1 MSRRAWTV
9 PSVYAASAIA
19 AGFMLPRLEGLLLPQ
34 LAAGMSVSAAMAIYS
49 SIASG
54 MIALTGIVFSL
65 VFVMVQ
71 FSATAYSPRLVMWV
85 AKDPFIAHT
94 LGVFTAT
101 FLYAIAALAWLDREG
116 GATVPILSALVVILL
131 LLASV
136 AMFIGLIER
145 VALLRVNKMLAFTG
159 GQGRRVINAIYP
171 DASTATADG
180 RSAIDDSGW
189 RTAPTQTVLYA
200 GVPAVVQRFDV
211 PALVALARRAD
222 AIIEV
227 VPAVGD
233 TLLDSSSTLAS
244 VFGAAA
250 PLDEQAIRRAIVIG
264 EERTFEQDPR
274 YALRLLVDIAIR
286 ALSPAVNDPTTAV
299 QALDQIGDLLLRLAR
314 RRLEVGSYRDADGVL
329 RLIVTF
335 PTWDDFLRL
344 SFDEIQA
351 YGCGSV
357 QVVRRMN
364 ALIADLHAAAPE
376 ERRAA
381 LMARH
386 VRLERLVHAGL
397 PGWRRSFGC
406 VRGRSTGPRHRP
418 RRRRRDGTSYRMR
431 IARRSHLRR
440 GSTQRRRSDDRTE
453 AQQPGERTCTQR
465 IAATGKPTPSQH
477 GRDVS
482 RS

>member
-19 AGFMLPRLEGLLLPQ
+19 AGLMLPRLERLLLPN

-71 FSATAYSPRLVMWV
+71 FSATAYSPRLVTWV
-85 AKDPFIAHT
+85 SKDPFVAHA

-101 FLYAIAALAWLDREG
+101 FLYALGALAWVDRG
-116 GATVPILSALVVILL
+116 GDGTVPILSALVVILL

-136 AMFIGLIER
+136 AMFIGLIEH

-159 GQGRRVINAIYP
+159 AQGRRVINSIYP
-171 DASTATADG
+171 EPYAATAGG
-180 RSAIDDSGW
+180 RASVADSRW
-189 RTAPTQTVLYA
+189 RTTRTQTVVYA

-211 PALVALARRAD
+211 PALVSLAQRAG

-233 TLLDSSSTLAS
+233 TLLDASSTLVS

-250 PLDEQAIRRAIVIG
+250 PVDEQAIQRAIVIG
-264 EERTFEQDPR
+264 EERTFEQDPK
-274 YALRLLVDIAIR
+274 YAIRLLVDIAIR

-314 RRLEVGSYRDADGVL
+314 RRLEIGAYRDADGAL

-344 SFDEIQA
+344 AFDEIQA
-351 YGCGSV
+351 YGSGSV

-364 ALIADLHAAAPE
+364 ALIADLLAAAPE

-381 LMARH
+381 LMARQ
-386 VRLERLVHAGL
+386 VRLERIIAHAFSDGDDLLDASVEDRQGL
-397 PGWRRSFGC
+397 GVS
-406 VRGRSTGPRHRP
+406 
-418 RRRRRDGTSYRMR
+418 RRR
-431 IARRSHLRR
+431 
-440 GSTQRRRSDDRTE
+440 
-453 AQQPGERTCTQR
+453 P
-465 IAATGKPTPSQH
+465 AA
-477 GRDVS
+477 
-482 RS
+482 